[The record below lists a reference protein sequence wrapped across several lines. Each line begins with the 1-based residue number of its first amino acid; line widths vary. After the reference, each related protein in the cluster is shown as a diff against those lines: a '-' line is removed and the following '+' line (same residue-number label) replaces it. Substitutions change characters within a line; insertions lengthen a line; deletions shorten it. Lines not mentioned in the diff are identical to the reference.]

1 MHFISLIAN
10 KMMNACNNFSSCL
23 HIFPPSWLSLT
34 TICDSY
40 LQILQKAE
48 NVQRK
53 YAGQPPLPETLAALE
68 SENPGAFRV
77 PTEPSRYDSLLST
90 AQTHHYCEEIINFG
104 GQDLTKLFLA
114 RSAKGSTQ

>member
-1 MHFISLIAN
+1 MSMRRCQLFTTEHPLTSL
-10 KMMNACNNFSSCL
+10 SPL
-23 HIFPPSWLSLT
+23 
-34 TICDSY
+34 Y
-40 LQILQKAE
+40 LQRAE

-53 YAGQPPLPETLAALE
+53 YQGQAALPETLQALE

-114 RSAKGSTQ
+114 RSAKGSAQ